1 MNKQDKILNNLATNL
16 SLKLG
21 EAEVK
26 VSVLSVELQ
35 EAQEKI
41 QALQKQLEE
50 KTQNEE
56 E

>member
-35 EAQEKI
+35 EAQEEI

-50 KTQNEE
+50 QKQNEE